1 MLFLLPPLPH
11 PPPLFPYTT
20 LFRSFRLLI
29 YRKPFALQK
38 LCDSPACRNDLN
50 IRQIQFWKSDPH
62 TIDGSP
68 VMKDHTVRLS
78 LLHLSARSIE
88 LLLCKGALSTDG
100 EFRYTHLQLLQ
111 QARNLLRMLICCGI
125 ENISLC

>member
-50 IRQIQFWKSDPH
+50 IRQIQLWKSDPH

-68 VMKDHTVRLS
+68 VKKDHAVRDRKSKRRNSSHVATSYAVFCLNE
-78 LLHLSARSIE
+78 ITTMDY
-88 LLLCKGALSTDG
+88 ST
-100 EFRYTHLQLLQ
+100 
-111 QARNLLRMLICCGI
+111 
-125 ENISLC
+125 